1 MSATLQAL
9 GIDKLTIAERL
20 AILDDL
26 WENIASEP
34 DRVPLLDSQREDLQR
49 RLNAIEADPDRGSTW
64 DEVKARLMGVK

>member
-9 GIDKLTIAERL
+9 GIDKLTITERL

-34 DRVPLLDSQREDLQR
+34 DQIPLLESQREDLQR
-49 RLNAIEADPDRGSTW
+49 RLDAIEADPDRGSTW
-64 DEVKARLMGVK
+64 DDVKSRLMGVK

>member
-64 DEVKARLMGVK
+64 DEVKARLMGAK

>member
-9 GIDKLTIAERL
+9 GIDKLTITERL

-64 DEVKARLMGVK
+64 DEVKARLMGAK